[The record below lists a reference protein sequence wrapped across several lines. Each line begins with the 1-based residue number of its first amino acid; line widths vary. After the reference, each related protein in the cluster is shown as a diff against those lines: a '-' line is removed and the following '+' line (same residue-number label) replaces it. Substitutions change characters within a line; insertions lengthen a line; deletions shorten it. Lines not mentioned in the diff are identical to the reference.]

1 MLARSTTSH
10 LTIFSLMQFTFFTR
24 PVSFIIT
31 LAVSATW
38 CIAAPTTDLRLPHIF
53 GNGMVLQQGKPVTV
67 WGWAKPAA
75 EVTIEFAGQTKSATA
90 TTEAKWTV
98 QLDAMNASF
107 TPGNLVVRT
116 AEQKL
121 TLDNVLIGEVWV
133 CGGQSNMER
142 TLSSSLDA
150 DIDLTAAD
158 YPAIRFIRLPKVANS
173 EAQYDF
179 PVENANSPTGNWR
192 AATTEQVANCTSV
205 GYYFARR
212 LQWNL
217 KVPVGIIDNSWGG
230 TLAQHWCN
238 KKSLAGIAEMR
249 GDIATFENK
258 CKEWNDGGR
267 EEGAQKRLAADV
279 AQWEKD
285 SAAAIAKGARA
296 PGRPNPDSYTDP
308 VLGHQPGGMFNG
320 SLAPFTKLTIRGA
333 LFYQG
338 ENNAF
343 GEAWKPYRYT
353 LPAVISDWRS
363 AFGDPTLPFG
373 IIQIAGWSTRR
384 TMEYDMNHHCN
395 IVREVQ
401 FDVWQN
407 TPNTGLIV
415 SFDANSD
422 GNIHPANKQPVGERS
437 ARWALSEVYAAKSAG
452 SNEPLPW
459 HGPVY
464 DATEFTNGQAIV
476 TFKKVGSQGLHLDK
490 DTDLGFVVAGEDK
503 VFHNAHARIAQ
514 SKEKGEQLIVWSEN
528 VTHPVAVRYASS
540 NLPVGGLMNH
550 RELPAFPFRSDNWP
564 ITPHQSTGSYVRT
577 KESK

>member
-1 MLARSTTSH
+1 VLARSTTSH

-38 CIAAPTTDLRLPHIF
+38 CIAAPTTELRLPHIF

-67 WGWAKPAA
+67 WGWAKPGA

-267 EEGAQKRLAADV
+267 EGF
-279 AQWEKD
+279 
-285 SAAAIAKGARA
+285 SRA
-296 PGRPNPDSYTDP
+296 YM
-308 VLGHQPGGMFNG
+308 H
-320 SLAPFTKLTIRGA
+320 
-333 LFYQG
+333 
-338 ENNAF
+338 
-343 GEAWKPYRYT
+343 
-353 LPAVISDWRS
+353 
-363 AFGDPTLPFG
+363 
-373 IIQIAGWSTRR
+373 
-384 TMEYDMNHHCN
+384 
-395 IVREVQ
+395 
-401 FDVWQN
+401 
-407 TPNTGLIV
+407 
-415 SFDANSD
+415 
-422 GNIHPANKQPVGERS
+422 
-437 ARWALSEVYAAKSAG
+437 
-452 SNEPLPW
+452 
-459 HGPVY
+459 
-464 DATEFTNGQAIV
+464 
-476 TFKKVGSQGLHLDK
+476 HLDRCGEMLGPMLATVHNLHYYLNLMQEVR
-490 DTDLGFVVAGEDK
+490 DSLDAGDFAGFVGRFKGDR
-503 VFHNAHARIAQ
+503 AR
-514 SKEKGEQLIVWSEN
+514 GV
-528 VTHPVAVRYASS
+528 
-540 NLPVGGLMNH
+540 
-550 RELPAFPFRSDNWP
+550 
-564 ITPHQSTGSYVRT
+564 
-577 KESK
+577 